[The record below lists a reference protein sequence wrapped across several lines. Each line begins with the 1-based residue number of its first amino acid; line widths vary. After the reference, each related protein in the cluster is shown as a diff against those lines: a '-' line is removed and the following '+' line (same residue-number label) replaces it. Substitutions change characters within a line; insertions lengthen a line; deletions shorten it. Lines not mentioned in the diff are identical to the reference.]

1 MRDTMRTFPSSLI
14 LIFTAA
20 EQRVNYTALSSVTAV
35 PVQWR
40 FKGVYDNLGYWGYT
54 AFSKSCEFANSLA

>member
-20 EQRVNYTALSSVTAV
+20 EQRVNYSALSSVPAV

-40 FKGVYDNLGYWGYT
+40 FIRILDILMIADIQHKPG
-54 AFSKSCEFANSLA
+54 K